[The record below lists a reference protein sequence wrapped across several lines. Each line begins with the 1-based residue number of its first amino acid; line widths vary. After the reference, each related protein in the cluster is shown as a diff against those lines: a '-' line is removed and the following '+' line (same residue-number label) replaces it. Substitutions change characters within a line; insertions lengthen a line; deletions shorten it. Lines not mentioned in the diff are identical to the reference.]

1 MKTIDIAVGSVYGGA
16 LAVATALEQDLETA
30 GFSCRR
36 HERSA
41 LNVVRDPD
49 SILLVVTSTTGSGD
63 LPEPIQPL
71 LSGLIDTPPNIV
83 GHHFAVIALGDSS
96 YGDTYCGGGRQLR
109 EALLDIAATELVP
122 MLSIDSMETDD
133 PVSLGRNWLK
143 SNMQAFRAGA
153 ASSVRP
159 AQ

>member
-1 MKTIDIAVGSVYGGA
+1 MKTVEIAVGSVYGGA
-16 LAVATALEQDLETA
+16 LALATALEHDLEA
-30 GFSCRR
+30 VGFNCRR

-109 EALLDIAATELVP
+109 EALLDIAASELVP
-122 MLSIDSMETDD
+122 MLLIDSMESDD
-133 PVSLGRNWLK
+133 PVSIGKSWLEA
-143 SNMQAFRAGA
+143 NLQAFKA
-153 ASSVRP
+153 A
-159 AQ
+159 AA